1 MATPIR
7 KTRKSGETGNSDLT
21 KNTSSTLK
29 ESELK
34 KEVEEFLDDKKKKKK
49 LSEYTEL
56 ELAIISGLLARGV
69 RARDLKADLK
79 YVLEHLEDD

>member
-1 MATPIR
+1 MATPIG
-7 KTRKSGETGNSDLT
+7 KTRKSGGTGNSALI
-21 KNTSSTLK
+21 KATSKTSK
-29 ESELK
+29 ESDLK
-34 KEVEEFLDDKKKKKK
+34 KEVEEFLDDKRKKKK

-56 ELAIISGLLARGV
+56 ELAVISGLLARGV